1 MIKNNAHFQRLHFSK
16 KQVRSIGTKLLI
28 VTIMLLL
35 LQYGII
41 AYKDWRSI
49 TQFSENQIKA
59 TADLKYSAF
68 YNELN
73 SYSLVGRILLDDI
86 ARDQNIVQAFASRD
100 RAKLL
105 ELTQP
110 IFTDIKQKYRAQQF
124 HFHTPSAV
132 SFLRVQNPAK
142 FGDDLSSFI
151 ATIVAAQTQKKKF
164 TALKLG

>member
-49 TQFSENQIKA
+49 TQFSENHIKA
-59 TADLKYSAF
+59 TADRKYSAF

-100 RAKLL
+100 RAKLHL
-105 ELTQP
+105 PENL
-110 IFTDIKQKYRAQQF
+110 
-124 HFHTPSAV
+124 
-132 SFLRVQNPAK
+132 L
-142 FGDDLSSFI
+142 
-151 ATIVAAQTQKKKF
+151 
-164 TALKLG
+164 